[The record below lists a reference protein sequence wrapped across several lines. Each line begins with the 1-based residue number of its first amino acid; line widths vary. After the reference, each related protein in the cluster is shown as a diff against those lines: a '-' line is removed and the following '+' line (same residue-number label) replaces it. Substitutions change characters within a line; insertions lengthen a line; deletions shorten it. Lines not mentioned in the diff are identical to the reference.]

1 MFGHCGCRH
10 RQSLFASSFGSH
22 HATWKIHSTSVLW
35 ILNAYSSVDV
45 DDFTTKSY
53 AVDGQNRPI
62 RNAGEVT
69 CFLFAFFRLLHICS
83 LIAMRAYSLSVL
95 ALSVGAVLPTSAFLR
110 PHLCLR
116 CKHLQA
122 PRKIAFIRRFV
133 GPRYGPN
140 KDNVADDSG
149 TTNVVDVEQENWER
163 QEAARVAQQ
172 QIEFRRLIQDVI
184 STANPEHLPSIMTK
198 HMDLLLSMR
207 GYEGA
212 ALIEGVLREAKEK
225 GEDQQIMGAIEYI
238 LSFAEMFVDQAQTL
252 DDYNK
257 KLLGKII
264 KTITNKGSA
273 RDKEELLDELME
285 SEKGNFTPGFLKHVE
300 GECERIAHA
309 PVMTPESS
317 RLLQILLMI
326 QARVLEELGS
336 VRSC

>member
-1 MFGHCGCRH
+1 MR
-10 RQSLFASSFGSH
+10 
-22 HATWKIHSTSVLW
+22 T
-35 ILNAYSSVDV
+35 
-45 DDFTTKSY
+45 
-53 AVDGQNRPI
+53 
-62 RNAGEVT
+62 
-69 CFLFAFFRLLHICS
+69 CS
-83 LIAMRAYSLSVL
+83 LSFL
-95 ALSVGAVLPTSAFLR
+95 ALSVGSVLPISAFLR
-110 PHLCLR
+110 PHLYLR
-116 CKHLQA
+116 CKNFHA
-122 PRKIAFIRRFV
+122 PRKIAFIRRFM

-140 KDNVADDSG
+140 KENVANDGG
-149 TTNVVDVEQENWER
+149 TASAVDVEQENWER
-163 QEAARVAQQ
+163 QEAARVAKQQ
-172 QIEFRRLIQDVI
+172 VEFRKLIQDVI
-184 STANPEHLPSIMTK
+184 STANPDHLPSIMTK

-212 ALIEGVLREAKEK
+212 ALIEDVLKDANEQSK
-225 GEDQQIMGAIEYI
+225 GQQVMDAIEYI

-264 KTITNKGSA
+264 KTIANKGSA
-273 RDKEELLDELME
+273 RDREELLDELMK

-336 VRSC
+336 VRF